1 MEMFLKRI
9 GWPYW
14 VISLILG
21 VVIPYLLEKII
32 SLGAM
37 VHLGIIFGIVYPI
50 LAGLIGWYVK
60 RHDESVWVIW
70 ILPVIFAVG
79 LYFVGPLHATYFA
92 PVYLCVAYL
101 TYGLSAAN

>member
-1 MEMFLKRI
+1 MGLFLKRI

-21 VVIPYLLEKII
+21 VIIPYILERMI
-32 SLGAM
+32 SFGAM
-37 VHLGIIFGIVYPI
+37 VHLGIIFGILYTI
-50 LAGLIGWYVK
+50 CAGVMGWAVK
-60 RHDESVWVIW
+60 RRGQSVWFIW
-70 ILPVIFAVG
+70 ILPVIYAVG

-101 TYGLSAAN
+101 AYGLSAAN